1 MIALMPL
8 LTLIAALG
16 SGLMAGLFFAFSSF
30 IMTALAKLPPEQ
42 GIAAMNSIN
51 VTILN
56 ATFGL
61 AFFGTALLCV
71 GLGIASV
78 LRWAEPGSA
87 WLLAGS
93 LLYLAGV
100 IIVTMAFNVPLNDAL
115 AAVSPTSPEGTALW
129 TRYLAEWLP
138 WNHVRTFA
146 NIGALIAFIL
156 AYGRQ
161 AALNPA
167 QGASPRLVQSPV
179 LMHTPAQ
186 NAKEHPHV
194 PAAAFPRGKARNPAR
209 AHQGASTWPV
219 DQQRRRRPERQCHS
233 LPARCSRPRQRARSS
248 PMSPAPIRNGASS
261 RMTAGCSSSFKARR
275 PM

>member
-1 MIALMPL
+1 MIALMPF

-16 SGLMAGLFFAFSSF
+16 TGLMAGLFFAFSSF

-56 ATFGL
+56 ATFSL
-61 AFFGTALLCV
+61 AFFGTAVLCL

-100 IIVTMAFNVPLNDAL
+100 IVVTMVFNVPLNDAL
-115 AAVSPTSPEGTALW
+115 AAVSPGASPEGAALW

-161 AALNPA
+161 AA
-167 QGASPRLVQSPV
+167 
-179 LMHTPAQ
+179 
-186 NAKEHPHV
+186 
-194 PAAAFPRGKARNPAR
+194 
-209 AHQGASTWPV
+209 
-219 DQQRRRRPERQCHS
+219 
-233 LPARCSRPRQRARSS
+233 
-248 PMSPAPIRNGASS
+248 
-261 RMTAGCSSSFKARR
+261 
-275 PM
+275 

>member
-56 ATFGL
+56 TTFGL
-61 AFFGTALLCV
+61 AFFGTAVLCL

-78 LRWAEPGSA
+78 LRWAEPSSA
-87 WLLAGS
+87 WLLIAS

-100 IIVTMAFNVPLNDAL
+100 IGVTMAFNVPLNNAL
-115 AAVSPTSPEGTALW
+115 AAVSPTSPEGAATW

-138 WNHVRTFA
+138 WNHVRTLA

-161 AALNPA
+161 AAA
-167 QGASPRLVQSPV
+167 
-179 LMHTPAQ
+179 
-186 NAKEHPHV
+186 
-194 PAAAFPRGKARNPAR
+194 
-209 AHQGASTWPV
+209 
-219 DQQRRRRPERQCHS
+219 
-233 LPARCSRPRQRARSS
+233 
-248 PMSPAPIRNGASS
+248 
-261 RMTAGCSSSFKARR
+261 
-275 PM
+275 